1 MQRRIKGVAL
11 NVAWP
16 YLTPTQKSSFKKEAR
31 EIVHKLRTLKGPHQY
46 VVPDPNPQVNK
57 GLTADEVSRLLG
69 HNPPKESYFAH
80 NDLQPSNIIVHNDRI
95 VGVIDWEMA
104 GFFGERAADVHR
116 NLRTPSFESLSQTNI
131 DDAQKADLIFW
142 NDIYDEA

>member
-1 MQRRIKGVAL
+1 MAVPNSGAKIWRQTA
-11 NVAWP
+11 
-16 YLTPTQKSSFKKEAR
+16 SAR
-31 EIVHKLRTLKGPHQY
+31 NCNKLRTLQGPHQY
-46 VVPDPNPQVNK
+46 LVPDPDPLVNK
-57 GLTADEVSRLLG
+57 GLTSDEVSRLLG
-69 HNPPKESYFAH
+69 NNPPKQSYFAH

-116 NLRTPSFESLSQTNI
+116 NLRTPSYESLSQPGLS
-131 DDAQKADLIFW
+131 DEQKEELIFW